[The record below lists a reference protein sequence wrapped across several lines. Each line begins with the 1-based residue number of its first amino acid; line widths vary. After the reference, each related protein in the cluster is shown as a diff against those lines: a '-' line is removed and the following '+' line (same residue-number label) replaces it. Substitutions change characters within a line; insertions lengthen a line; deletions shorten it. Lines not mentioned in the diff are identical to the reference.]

1 MRGLEWSRSR
11 EILLDLLASEAAWK
25 AIKAYNARASKC
37 LASPS
42 LAGKPADPCSVHVH
56 KRFAC
61 TRWPKNALGS
71 FVANVSMTLD
81 LKQIARG
88 RTREKRAKR
97 FWLRPGRTYSVC
109 FMDKV
114 LMQTPKRWTIM

>member
-1 MRGLEWSRSR
+1 MRGLEWSRSG

-88 RTREKRAKR
+88 LGELLKSVPNAFGFDRGERTPFA
-97 FWLRPGRTYSVC
+97 S
-109 FMDKV
+109 
-114 LMQTPKRWTIM
+114 WTRS